1 MVMGRQGF
9 AVALALISLVAYA
22 CGGGGSGSGGNDD
35 RRDPT
40 VFTARAT
47 EVPQIVDEFR
57 TQLGRDNGG
66 VPERGFTGRR
76 EVDWDGVPDENSSP
90 GPLDPDFFNTRSEPR
105 ARGIRLTTPGD
116 SVQVSADSS
125 NPPNAAVRFGNVNPT
140 YEAEFVAFSEERL
153 FSPIGSNVVDV
164 TFAIPGS
171 PDEPALTNGFGVVL
185 VDVDENDAKIELF
198 AEDDRSL
205 GEYFAPTND
214 GGLSFVGVIYEA
226 AVVKRVRITYGNH
239 PLGPT
244 DGSVSND
251 AVADVVSSDDFIYGE
266 PQPQDP

>member
-1 MVMGRQGF
+1 MVMGRQGS
-9 AVALALISLVAYA
+9 AVALALLTLVAYG
-22 CGGGGSGSGGNDD
+22 CGGGGSGGNDD

-47 EVPQIVDEFR
+47 EVPQIVEEFR

-76 EVDWDGVPDENSSP
+76 EVNWDGVPDSSSSP
-90 GPLDPDFFNTRSEPR
+90 GFLDPDFFNTRSEPR
-105 ARGIRLTTPGD
+105 ARGIRFTTPGD
-116 SVQVSADSS
+116 GVQVSADSDNS
-125 NPPNAAVRFGNVNPT
+125 NNAAVRFGNVNPT
-140 YEAEFVAFSEERL
+140 YESEFVTFSEERL
-153 FSPIGSNVVDV
+153 FSPIASNVVDV

-171 PDEPALTNGFGVVL
+171 PDVPALTNGFGIIF

-214 GGLSFVGVIYEA
+214 GGLSFVGAIYDA

-244 DGSVSND
+244 DGSVSNGEP
-251 AVADVVSSDDFIYGE
+251 ADVVSSDDFIFGE